1 MSVIILHM
9 TEDMLQAEIESIKKQ
24 LIQKYKAEKIILFGS
39 AAQGRFTPDSDIDFF
54 IIKSGEKG
62 FHERLVDVYRL
73 IKKNVA
79 ADFIVYTPQELEER
93 IALGDPFIKSILREG
108 KVLYG

>member
-1 MSVIILHM
+1 M
-9 TEDMLQAEIESIKKQ
+9 TQTQLNIEIDSITRQ
-24 LIQKYKAEKIILFGS
+24 LIEKYKAEKIILFGS
-39 AAQGRFTPDSDIDFF
+39 AAEDRFTPDSDIDFF
-54 IIKSGEKG
+54 IIKRNEKG

-93 IALGDPFIKSILREG
+93 IALGDPFIKSILTEG

>member
-1 MSVIILHM
+1 MQEEV
-9 TEDMLQAEIESIKKQ
+9 ESIKKQ
-24 LIQKYKAEKIILFGS
+24 LVEKYKAEKIILFGS
-39 AAQGRFTPDSDIDFF
+39 AAEGLYTPDSDVDFF
-54 IIKSGEKG
+54 IIKSDKKG

-79 ADFIVYTPQELEER
+79 ADFIVYTPQELKKR
-93 IALGDPFIKSILREG
+93 VILGDPFIKSILAEG

>member
-1 MSVIILHM
+1 M
-9 TEDMLQAEIESIKKQ
+9 TQTQLNTEIDSIKRQ
-24 LIQKYKAEKIILFGS
+24 LVEKYKAERIILFGS
-39 AAQGRFTPDSDIDFF
+39 AAQGRFTPDSDVDFF
-54 IIKSGEKG
+54 VVKSDEKG

-79 ADFIVYTPQELEER
+79 ADFIVYTPQELKER
-93 IALGDPFIKSILREG
+93 VTLGDPFIRSILTEG

>member
-1 MSVIILHM
+1 MIQSA
-9 TEDMLQAEIESIKKQ
+9 LQEEVESIKNQ
-24 LIQKYKAEKIILFGS
+24 LVEKYKAERIILFGS
-39 AAQGRFTPDSDIDFF
+39 AVSGQMSSDSDIDFF
-54 IIKSGEKG
+54 IVKSDEKG

-79 ADFIVYTPQELEER
+79 ADFIVYTPQELKER
-93 IALGDPFIKSILREG
+93 VTLGDPFIRSILKEG